1 MNEIKRAAIRLI
13 ANAYLYGREKEKH
26 VSAYRFD
33 SSFLTKRNITTVD
46 SMNQLQEELNK
57 LGWCFNILTFN
68 DFIIQEKSFL
78 AEVTRLSFGRLKE
91 KSEDEINE
99 AFIKAQHEKICNQML
114 NFLRIN
120 SGFKCFFMQT
130 DDMYKF
136 NTRIAVE
143 TPAKT
148 FKVKLATYL
157 SVNGEDIS
165 VKITIEE
172 YKDVVCDFKIPV
184 PSYSVIKEKGDTIV
198 NLICGKMECDKY
210 LEDMEENKY
219 EEIR

>member
-1 MNEIKRAAIRLI
+1 MNNIKKAAIRLI
-13 ANAYLYGREKEKH
+13 ANAYLYGKEKDKQ

-33 SSFLTKRNITTVD
+33 SSFLTKRNITTVG

-68 DFIIQEKSFL
+68 DFVIQEKSFL
-78 AEVTRLSFGRLKE
+78 AEVTRLSFGRLKK

-114 NFLRIN
+114 NFLRTN

-136 NTRIAVE
+136 NKMIAVE
-143 TPAKT
+143 TPTKT
-148 FKVKLATYL
+148 FKVKLVTYL

-165 VKITIEE
+165 VKITMEE
-172 YKDVVCDFKIPV
+172 YRGDTVCDFKIPV
-184 PSYSVIKEKGDTIV
+184 PSYSVIKENGNTII

-210 LEDMEENKY
+210 LEGMEGK
-219 EEIR
+219 